1 MYKSGDIL
9 LVKFHPGYGS
19 EIKKYRP
26 ALVIS
31 DATEK
36 VDPRFV
42 LITPIL
48 TQVSKKKHALE
59 IELVRCSF
67 LKKKS
72 YALLWYPLTIDT
84 QRVQYTLGHIPSS
97 IMRSVQKRLRLLF
110 APAQ

>member
-1 MYKSGDIL
+1 MYKSGDVL

-36 VDPRFV
+36 VDARFV
-42 LITPIL
+42 LIAPIT
-48 TQVSKKKHALE
+48 TQASKKKHSLE
-59 IELVRCSF
+59 LELIHCPF

-72 YALLWYPLTIDT
+72 YA
-84 QRVQYTLGHIPSS
+84 
-97 IMRSVQKRLRLLF
+97 
-110 APAQ
+110 